1 MENKGKTG
9 ISFATILISP
19 AKQPA
24 VPQNGFGFKALFI
37 ATSLFLISSG
47 SASNAFYICYRDF
60 VLHCL

>member
-1 MENKGKTG
+1 MDKMNM
-9 ISFATILISP
+9 SFATMLINP

-47 SASNAFYICYRDF
+47 SASNASTEKNI
-60 VLHCL
+60 VLLNGQKP